1 MKTSFI
7 SSFAYSLSFIFVSD
21 LTDKSIFL
29 IIFLSKKLPPL
40 TLFIVSLSSV
50 LLMNYLSILLGYYLP
65 KIISEIYM
73 QIIALILFTTF
84 GILSIIESQK
94 EDEKINDLAELA
106 KLESIGSENDYSLM
120 NEDLE
125 TDLES
130 NRESNKESNKEL
142 LFPSILRT
150 NSNITEISNTNNGNF
165 GLITAIFFALCLS
178 DFGDKSQIAIIT
190 MAAIY
195 NLYGILLGSTIALI
209 GTVTLAVLFGNWI
222 LEKISPK
229 KFLLIGGL
237 IFLTFGFQ
245 TLLNIY
251 NNH

>member
-73 QIIALILFTTF
+73 QIIAFTLFITF

-94 EDEKINDLAELA
+94 EDEKINDLVELA
-106 KLESIGSENDYSLM
+106 KIESIGSENDYSLM

-130 NRESNKESNKEL
+130 NKESNKEL

-150 NSNITEISNTNNGNF
+150 NSNITDISNTNNGNF

-229 KFLLIGGL
+229 KFLLVGGM